1 MSIDVYIP
9 TPFRRATN
17 NKDRVSVE
25 ARDVRGL
32 LDELEGR
39 FSGLKGLVRN
49 EAGEVHHHVNL
60 YVNSEAIEA
69 LQGLQTSL
77 KDGDEVSIIPALA
90 GGRPALAG
98 GRPALAGGRPALAG
112 GRPVLVNGE
121 PLLLPCRN
129 IQDELHAKD
138 PQRHPRDSRTA
149 YYIDPKDL
157 IAMGRREAQGYRVGT
172 IYHSHIDAGAYFSA
186 TDKHNAL
193 INGEPAYPE
202 AIYVVVS
209 VLQGRIDDAGA
220 FRWDPAQRDFVPLEW
235 KKPEGDSRG

>member
-39 FSGLKGLVRN
+39 FSGFKGLVRN

-60 YVNSEAIEA
+60 YVNSEAIES

-90 GGRPALAG
+90 GGGPALAG
-98 GRPALAGGRPALAG
+98 GGPTLAGGRLAFAA
-112 GRPVLVNGE
+112 GRPVLTGGE
-121 PLLLPCRN
+121 PDR
-129 IQDELHAKD
+129 
-138 PQRHPRDSRTA
+138 
-149 YYIDPKDL
+149 
-157 IAMGRREAQGYRVGT
+157 
-172 IYHSHIDAGAYFSA
+172 AGS
-186 TDKHNAL
+186 
-193 INGEPAYPE
+193 
-202 AIYVVVS
+202 
-209 VLQGRIDDAGA
+209 
-220 FRWDPAQRDFVPLEW
+220 
-235 KKPEGDSRG
+235 